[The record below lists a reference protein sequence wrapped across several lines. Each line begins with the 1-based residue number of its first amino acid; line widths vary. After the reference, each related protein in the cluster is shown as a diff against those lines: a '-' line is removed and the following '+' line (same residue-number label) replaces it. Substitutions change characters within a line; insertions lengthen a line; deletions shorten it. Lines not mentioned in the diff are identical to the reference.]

1 MDAIIE
7 AVLIVGGSLVFSVAG
22 VLFVR
27 RKYHKP
33 ELVKHHEV
41 AGYMLAI
48 VSTLYAVLLGL
59 IVVSAQ
65 TKYDQARLT
74 AETEANCCS
83 DIANF
88 ARGFPKEARNSIRA
102 PLKAYYE
109 TVQSEDW
116 EKVAQGEKEQSIPAY
131 QGMWRAIAD
140 YQPDGNREVSC
151 YQSVLS
157 TMKSLADARRFRM
170 FARKRF
176 LSPIVW
182 TVLIA
187 GAIMTVVFTYFF
199 WVESTFMQI
208 TLTVF
213 VALFI
218 SLNLLLVKL
227 FDNPYRHELLVKEG
241 AFSFNSN
248 VFAVS
253 ESETAGDKVFKVK
266 SDLPDPVLK

>member
-1 MDAIIE
+1 MNALTE
-7 AVLIVGGSLVFSVAG
+7 SVLIVGGSLTLAVTG
-22 VLFVR
+22 VVIVR
-27 RKYHKP
+27 KKFHSP
-33 ELVKHHEV
+33 SLTKHHEV

-83 DIANF
+83 DLGNF
-88 ARGFPKEARNSIRA
+88 SRGFPDEARDSIRG

-109 TVQSEDW
+109 TVQAEDW
-116 EKVAQGEKEQSIPAY
+116 EAVAQGEKEQSIPAY
-131 QGMWRAIAD
+131 QALWKAIGA

-170 FARKRF
+170 LARKRF

-182 TVLIA
+182 TVLIV
-187 GAIMTVVFTYFF
+187 GAVMTVFFTYFF
-199 WVESTFMQI
+199 WVESTAMQV

-218 SLNLLLVKL
+218 SLNLLLVRL

-241 AFSFNSN
+241 AFSFDSRI
-248 VFAVS
+248 FAGANPTSVK
-253 ESETAGDKVFKVK
+253 TPVFK
-266 SDLPDPVLK
+266 SNPDAPDPVLK

>member
-1 MDAIIE
+1 MNALAESI
-7 AVLIVGGSLVFSVAG
+7 LIVGGSLFAAVAG

-27 RKYHKP
+27 RKYHSP
-33 ELVKHHEV
+33 NLTRHHEV

-83 DIANF
+83 DLGNF
-88 ARGFPKEARNSIRA
+88 TRGLPQAARDSIRG

-109 TVQSEDW
+109 SVQSEDW
-116 EKVAQGEKEQSIPAY
+116 EQIARGEKEQSIPAY
-131 QGMWRAIAD
+131 QALWKAIAD
-140 YQPDGNREVSC
+140 YQPEGNREVSC

-182 TVLIA
+182 TVLIV
-187 GAIMTVVFTYFF
+187 GAVMTVFFTYFF
-199 WVESTFMQI
+199 WVESTVMQI

-218 SLNLLLVKL
+218 SLNLLLVRL

-241 AFSFNSN
+241 AFSLDAR
-248 VFAVS
+248 VFAGANAT
-253 ESETAGDKVFKVK
+253 ETKTPEIKGNPDA
-266 SDLPDPVLK
+266 PDPVLK